1 MRSFRELKVW
11 QKSHA
16 ITLDLYK
23 ATASFPKHELYGL
36 TSQLRRAASSVPQN
50 VAEGCGRGGGLDFA
64 RFLQIAL
71 GSASETE
78 YHILLA
84 SDLGYL
90 ESEIARTLE
99 DRVTEVKRMLSS
111 LIQKVRHD
119 SASES

>member
-11 QKSHA
+11 QKSHS

-36 TSQLRRAASSVPQN
+36 TSQLRRSAASVPQN
-50 VAEGCGRGGGLDFA
+50 VAEGCGRGSGLDFA

-84 SDLGYL
+84 ADLGYFDASL
-90 ESEIARTLE
+90 ARQLE
-99 DRVTEVKRMLSS
+99 DRVIEVKRMLSS
-111 LIQKVRHD
+111 LILKVRHD